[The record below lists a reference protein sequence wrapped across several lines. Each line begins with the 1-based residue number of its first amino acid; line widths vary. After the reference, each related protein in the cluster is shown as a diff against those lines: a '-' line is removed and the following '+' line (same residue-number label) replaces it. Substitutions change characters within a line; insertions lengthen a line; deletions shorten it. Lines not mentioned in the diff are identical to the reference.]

1 MSFQV
6 PAAFMQTYSTNV
18 QMLLQQKG
26 GRIREA
32 VTVEKFVGNA
42 ASAVE
47 QFGAV
52 TPAKN
57 LARHSQTPIIST
69 PQSKRWVFPND
80 YDWADLIDKEDRL
93 RMLIDPEGPYTM
105 NARNAMA
112 RAEDEEFGTSIFNVN
127 QVGQNGNTAQN
138 FLAGQIIAVNVG
150 TSAATAGMNVAKL
163 RAAKKLLLAAGVDV
177 DNDPLF
183 CAITSVDHDNLL
195 NEAQAISL
203 DYNDKPVL
211 VDGRIKAFMGF
222 NFIQFEFIDT
232 TSYPQSGAQS
242 TTASNSN
249 STLVNSSG
257 YRLVPFWAKPYV
269 KLGMWNEVE
278 TSVDKR
284 PDLRNSVQVYV
295 TGTYG
300 VTRLQEKGVV
310 QAICN

>member
-6 PAAFMQTYSTNV
+6 PAAFVQTYSTNV

-26 GRIREA
+26 GRIRDA

-47 QFGAV
+47 QFGVV

-69 PQSKRWVFPND
+69 PQAKRWITPND

-112 RAEDEEFGTSIFNVN
+112 RAEDEEFGTSIFNN
-127 QVGQNGNTAQN
+127 NLTGQNGTTLTPFA
-138 FLAGQIIAVNVG
+138 ASQIIAVNVG
-150 TSAATAGMNVAKL
+150 TSAATAGMNIAKL
-163 RAAKKLLLAAGVDV
+163 RAAKKLFLAAGVDV
-177 DNDPLF
+177 DNEPLF
-183 CAITSVDHDNLL
+183 AGITSIDHDNLL

-222 NFIQFEFIDT
+222 TFIQFEFIDAV
-232 TSYPQSGAQS
+232 SYPQSGAQS
-242 TTASNSN
+242 VTTANSN
-249 STLVNSSG
+249 SSLVASTG
-257 YRLVPFWAKPYV
+257 FRLVPFWAKSYV
-269 KLGMWNEVE
+269 KLGMWNDIE

-295 TGTYG
+295 TGTFG

>member
-6 PAAFMQTYSTNV
+6 PTAFVQTYSTNV

-26 GRIREA
+26 GRIRACVE
-32 VTVEKFVGNA
+32 VEKFKGNA

-69 PQSKRWVFPND
+69 PQAKRWIFPQD

-93 RMLIDPEGPYTM
+93 RMLIDPEGPYTQ

-112 RAEDEEFGTSIFNVN
+112 RAEDEEFGTSIFNN
-127 QVGQNGNTAQN
+127 NMTGQNGNVSTPFA
-138 FLAGQIIAVNVG
+138 AGQIVAVNIG
-150 TSAATAGMNVAKL
+150 TSAATAGMNIAKL

-177 DNDPLF
+177 DADELF
-183 CAITSVDHDNLL
+183 CAITSIDHDNLL

-222 NFIQFEFIDT
+222 NFVQFEFIDT

-257 YRLVPFWAKPYV
+257 YRLVPAWSKKYV

-278 TSVDKR
+278 ASVDKR

-310 QAICN
+310 QMISN